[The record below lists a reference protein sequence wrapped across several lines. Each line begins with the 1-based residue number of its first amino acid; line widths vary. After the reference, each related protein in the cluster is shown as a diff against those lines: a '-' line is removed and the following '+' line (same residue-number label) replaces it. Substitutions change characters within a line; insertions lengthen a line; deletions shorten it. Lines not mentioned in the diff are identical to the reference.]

1 VGLGLTIN
9 NTEETTMG
17 VETADLTETQRR
29 ALFAALVAA
38 QDEGL
43 GVKPSRAAVA
53 ARFGVDAEAVAEVED
68 EGLDKE
74 WPPLGKK

>member
-1 VGLGLTIN
+1 MTRT
-9 NTEETTMG
+9 NTEETPMA

-29 ALFAALVAA
+29 EMFAALVAA

-43 GVKPSRAAVA
+43 GVKKSRQAVA
-53 ARFGVDAEAVAEVED
+53 ARFGVDAETVAQVED
-68 EGLDKE
+68 EWLDKE

>member
-43 GVKPSRAAVA
+43 GVKQSRQTVA
-53 ARFGVDAEAVAEVED
+53 ARFGVDVEAVGEVED